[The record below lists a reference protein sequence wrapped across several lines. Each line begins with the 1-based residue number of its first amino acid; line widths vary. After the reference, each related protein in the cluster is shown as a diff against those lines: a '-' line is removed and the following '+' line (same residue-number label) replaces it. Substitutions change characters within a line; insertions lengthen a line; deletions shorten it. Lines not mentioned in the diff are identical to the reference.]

1 MVKTFST
8 VFTISTHGIGTYE
21 ITDRIGAIVRS
32 SGITTGTATVL
43 LKHTSASLVFFENA
57 DPTARADLEEFFR
70 RLVPEDAEYFSHTL
84 EGSDDMPSHIRMA
97 LTRTSESIP
106 IMDGSLQLGTWQG
119 LFVYEHRRRPTQR
132 SIAVSVVG
140 DAG

>member
-8 VFTISTHGIGTYE
+8 AFTVSTHGIGTYE
-21 ITDRIGAIVRS
+21 ITDRIGAIVRN
-32 SGITTGTATVL
+32 SGITTGTVTVL

>member
-1 MVKTFST
+1 MVKSFST
-8 VFTISTHGIGTYE
+8 AFTISTRGIGAYE
-21 ITDRIGAIVRS
+21 ITDRIGTIVRS

-43 LKHTSASLVFFENA
+43 LKHTSASLLFFENA

-119 LFVYEHRRRPTQR
+119 LFVYEHRRRPTHR
-132 SIAVSVVG
+132 SIAVSVIG
-140 DAG
+140 DAR